1 MSYWTDMRTPA
12 EVDLVVGLYDLR
24 NYTAFCQHATLAQVL
39 DLMTGY
45 HALAGKIFHEAGG
58 ILIKTIGDAGLFAF
72 RDADADPA
80 VQSALTLQS
89 VGDDWLAEQNYKG
102 RVRTV
107 MHVGPCAVGMMGG
120 SGREVL
126 DIMGK
131 TVNIVGS
138 MRTEGH
144 FAMTPALFRSL
155 SPEMRT
161 HFKKHTPPVSYIGI
175 EDPHPR
181 TVY

>member
-1 MSYWTDMRTPA
+1 MRGSYA
-12 EVDLVVGLYDLR
+12 GLERYFD
-24 NYTAFCQHATLAQVL
+24 F
-39 DLMTGY
+39 
-45 HALAGKIFHEAGG
+45 K
-58 ILIKTIGDAGLFAF
+58 IGDAGLFAF

-138 MRTEGH
+138 MRTDTWRARGLIATRTLMRRPSTVSTSMSGRAESSP
-144 FAMTPALFRSL
+144 MPQRL
-155 SPEMRT
+155 SRT
-161 HFKKHTPPVSYIGI
+161 RKNP
-175 EDPHPR
+175 
-181 TVY
+181 